1 MGDIIKFPT
10 KITPADVQA
19 EMHRNRID
27 ELEVEN
33 QYINDDIVYLNN
45 ALKKNIDELA
55 DILKKLAIMNGEA
68 MVDTIVEF
76 ETEWGDRFKFTPDYD
91 LEDNNPEED

>member
-1 MGDIIKFPT
+1 MGDLLKFPT
-10 KITPADVQA
+10 KLTPAKVQA

-33 QYINDDIVYLNN
+33 QYINDDIIYLQN
-45 ALKKNIDELA
+45 ALQKNRDELA

-68 MVDTIVEF
+68 MVHTFVEF
-76 ETEWGDRFKFTPDYD
+76 ENEWGDDFEFTPDFNLD
-91 LEDNNPEED
+91 NPEED